1 MEIPAQLILL
11 LLPSLIYLTVK
22 KRQGEE
28 RYNTLVN
35 LGWISSK
42 SIFFLQ
48 GLGMAIPIGVL
59 MLVIMQMIPESVMEN
74 PMVSTSFY
82 AGWSP
87 SLSSFL
93 FAWMREAFY
102 VALGEEIFF
111 RGLLGVWLE
120 RRYGFRIGNIVQA
133 GVFLLPHLL
142 LLMVSTSF
150 WLVIV
155 VQFLAGWV
163 LGLLRS
169 RSGSILPGWLAHS
182 LMNAVGALA
191 SMW

>member
-1 MEIPAQLILL
+1 
-11 LLPSLIYLTVK
+11 
-22 KRQGEE
+22 
-28 RYNTLVN
+28 
-35 LGWISSK
+35 
-42 SIFFLQ
+42 
-48 GLGMAIPIGVL
+48 
-59 MLVIMQMIPESVMEN
+59 
-74 PMVSTSFY
+74 
-82 AGWSP
+82 
-87 SLSSFL
+87 
-93 FAWMREAFY
+93 EAFY

-111 RGLLGVWLE
+111 RGLLGGWLE

-133 GVFLLPHLL
+133 VMFLLPHLL

-163 LGLLRS
+163 MGLLRS

-182 LMNAVGALA
+182 FMNAVGALA

>member
-35 LGWISSK
+35 LGWTSSK

-102 VALGEEIFF
+102 VALGEEVFF
-111 RGLLGVWLE
+111 RGLLGGWLE

-133 GVFLLPHLL
+133 VVFLLPHLL

-169 RSGSILPGWLAHS
+169 RSGSILPSWLAHS

>member
-1 MEIPAQLILL
+1 LEIPAQLILL
-11 LLPSLIYLTVK
+11 LLPSLIYLIVK
-22 KRQGEE
+22 KRQGEA

-35 LGWISSK
+35 LGWTSSK
-42 SIFFLQ
+42 SIYFLQ

-59 MLVIMQMIPESVMEN
+59 MLVIMQRIPESVMEN
-74 PMVSTSFY
+74 PLVSTSFY
-82 AGWSP
+82 DGWSP

-111 RGLLGVWLE
+111 RGLLGGWLE
-120 RRYGFRIGNIVQA
+120 RRYGFRRGNIIQA
-133 GVFLLPHLL
+133 VVFLLPHLL

-191 SMW
+191 SM

>member
-1 MEIPAQLILL
+1 
-11 LLPSLIYLTVK
+11 
-22 KRQGEE
+22 
-28 RYNTLVN
+28 
-35 LGWISSK
+35 
-42 SIFFLQ
+42 
-48 GLGMAIPIGVL
+48 MAIPIGVL

-102 VALGEEIFF
+102 VALGEEMFF
-111 RGLLGVWLE
+111 RGLLGGWLE

-169 RSGSILPGWLAHS
+169 RSGSIHPGWLAHS

>member
-1 MEIPAQLILL
+1 LEIPAQLILL

-22 KRQGEE
+22 NRQGEE
-28 RYNTLVN
+28 QHNTLVN
-35 LGWISSK
+35 LGLTSSK

-48 GLGMAIPIGVL
+48 GLGMAIPIGLL
-59 MLVIMQMIPESVMEN
+59 MLVIIQMIPESVMEN

-111 RGLLGVWLE
+111 RGLLGGWLE

>member
-35 LGWISSK
+35 LGWTSSK

-111 RGLLGVWLE
+111 RGLMGGWLE

-169 RSGSILPGWLAHS
+169 RSGSILPGWLSHS

>member
-35 LGWISSK
+35 LGWTSSK
-42 SIFFLQ
+42 SIYFLQ

-111 RGLLGVWLE
+111 RGLMGGWLE

-169 RSGSILPGWLAHS
+169 RSGSIHPGWLAHS

>member
-22 KRQGEE
+22 RRQGEDW
-28 RYNTLVN
+28 YHTFVK
-35 LGWISSK
+35 LGWTSSK
-42 SIFFLQ
+42 PIYFLQ
-48 GLGMAIPIGVL
+48 GLGMAIPLGVL
-59 MLVIMQMIPESVMEN
+59 MLVIMQKVPEGVMEN

-87 SLSSFL
+87 GLSSFL
-93 FAWMREAFY
+93 YAWMREAFY
-102 VALGEEIFF
+102 IALGEEIFF
-111 RGLLGVWLE
+111 RGLLGGWLE
-120 RRYGFRIGNIVQA
+120 RRYGFRRGNIVQA
-133 GVFLLPHLL
+133 VVFLLPHLL
-142 LLMVSTSF
+142 LLVVSTSF
-150 WLVIV
+150 WQVIV

-169 RSGSILPGWLAHS
+169 RSGSILPGWLTHS

>member
-35 LGWISSK
+35 LGWTSSK

-111 RGLLGVWLE
+111 RGLLGGWLE

-169 RSGSILPGWLAHS
+169 RSGSILPGWLSHS

>member
-35 LGWISSK
+35 LGWTSSK
-42 SIFFLQ
+42 SIYFLQ

-111 RGLLGVWLE
+111 RGLMGGWLE

-169 RSGSILPGWLAHS
+169 RSGSILPGWLSHS

>member
-11 LLPSLIYLTVK
+11 LLPSLIYLTIK

-28 RYNTLVN
+28 WYNILVN
-35 LGWISSK
+35 LGWTSSK
-42 SIFFLQ
+42 FIYFLQ

-111 RGLLGVWLE
+111 RGLLGGWLE
-120 RRYGFRIGNIVQA
+120 RRYGFKIGNIVQA
-133 GVFLLPHLL
+133 VMFLLPHLL

-169 RSGSILPGWLAHS
+169 RSGSIHPGWLAHS

>member
-11 LLPSLIYLTVK
+11 LLPSLIYLTAK
-22 KRQGEE
+22 RRQGEE
-28 RYNTLVN
+28 WHHTLVN
-35 LGWISSK
+35 LGWTSSK
-42 SIFFLQ
+42 SIYFIQ
-48 GLGMAIPIGVL
+48 GLGMAVALGVL
-59 MLVIMQMIPESVMEN
+59 MLVIMQRVPESVLES
-74 PMVSTSFY
+74 PMVSTSIY

-93 FAWMREAFY
+93 YALIKEAFY
-102 VALGEEIFF
+102 VTLGEEIFF
-111 RGLLGVWLE
+111 RGLLGGWLE
-120 RRYGFRIGNIVQA
+120 RRFGFRVGNVVQA
-133 GVFLLPHLL
+133 VVFLLPHLL
-142 LLMVSTSF
+142 LLMVSMSF
-150 WLVIV
+150 WLVVV
-155 VQFLAGWV
+155 VQFIAGWI